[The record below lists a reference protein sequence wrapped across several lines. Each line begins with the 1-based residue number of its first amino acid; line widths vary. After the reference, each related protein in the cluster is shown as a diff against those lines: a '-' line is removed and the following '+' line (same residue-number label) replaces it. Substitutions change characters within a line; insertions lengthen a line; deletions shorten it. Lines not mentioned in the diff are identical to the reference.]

1 MGRRSLTSGGRR
13 KQQLVDTKQQLLFA
27 LTLFLYAIMSTIL
40 FLWVTLL
47 PDSSLVG
54 NPVGVSFLP
63 LILQQFLGLCIQ
75 HSWSIFFVF
84 LFLGS
89 CALIFSHQ
97 IFGPI
102 RRFEITIQKKRNS
115 PSEPVRCGLRRTDYF
130 QSFSK
135 FLDDF
140 LNEPEVAD
148 DSESHSAD

>member
-1 MGRRSLTSGGRR
+1 MARRSLTSGGRR
-13 KQQLVDTKQQLLFA
+13 KQQFVDTRQQLLFA

-84 LFLGS
+84 LFLGA

-97 IFGPI
+97 ILVPYA
-102 RRFEITIQKKRNS
+102 
-115 PSEPVRCGLRRTDYF
+115 GLRSPYRRSEIVLPSPFAVACGEPITSRVLA
-130 QSFSK
+130 SFWMTS
-135 FLDDF
+135 
-140 LNEPEVAD
+140 
-148 DSESHSAD
+148 